1 MEQMALRMAQKVQLQ
16 KKREL
21 VVTEEGVIETETLP
35 TSHIGNSYN
44 FGGVEARY
52 AGDSMG

>member
-1 MEQMALRMAQKVQLQ
+1 MAQKVQLQ

-35 TSHIGNSYN
+35 TSQIGNSYN